1 MQLYTTQKIDGVKI
15 ESYLGLVI
23 ATQVSGTGF
32 LSDLTAGISDI
43 FGGHSGAY
51 RNAMNDLCEDVLK
64 QLKEKAKLKGAN
76 AIIGVHIDFDNISAK
91 GMSMFMVSAQGTAV
105 KLSDDSKDYSRYDM
119 YRLLHEIKSFLDE
132 GIISQDDYEIE
143 VKRIR
148 SDFENK
154 VNIDKVSFVN
164 ELKKKEE
171 FEQKQELELCI
182 IRNNERKEELI
193 TRGIEILKSLNLPSG
208 SAADIQ
214 QINSLSDTDITK
226 SSYDDIDLNGSN
238 MYEDIKELTGMGRY
252 AEACKVY
259 IENTGLEVDDAK
271 EYVVSVYG
279 QCKFSNDSAY
289 KQLSSKLITI
299 LLESKKDEAINVIVD
314 VTKMT
319 KSEAENI
326 LDRMME

>member
-1 MQLYTTQKIDGVKI
+1 MQLYTTQKIDGVEI

-32 LSDLTAGISDI
+32 LSDLTASISDI
-43 FGGHSGAY
+43 FGGHSGTY

-64 QLKEKAKLKGAN
+64 QLKEKAELKGAN

-105 KLSDDSKDYSRYDM
+105 KLSDNSKNYSRYNM

-143 VKRIR
+143 AKRIR
-148 SDFENK
+148 SDFEKK
-154 VNIDKVSFVN
+154 VNIDKADFVN

-171 FEQKQELELCI
+171 FEQEHELELRI

-193 TRGIEILKSLNLPSG
+193 TRGIEILKSLNLSSG
-208 SAADIQ
+208 SADNIQ
-214 QINSLSDTDITK
+214 QINSLSGTEITD

-238 MYEDIKELTGMGRY
+238 MYEDIKKLTEMGRY

-259 IENTGLEVDDAK
+259 IDYTGLEADDAK
-271 EYVVSVYG
+271 EYVVSVYS
-279 QCKFSNDSAY
+279 QCKFVNNSAY
-289 KQLSSKLITI
+289 NQLSSKLVTAM
-299 LLESKKDEAINVIVD
+299 LEDKKDAAIKTFVD
-314 VTKMT
+314 STKM
-319 KSEAENI
+319 AESVAKNI
-326 LDRMME
+326 LDRIME